1 MMDLGHRLVLT
12 LILVIGT
19 QLTRWLAF
27 LIFPENQKIPPFIHF
42 LGNHL
47 PPALMG
53 LLVVYALKNVD
64 IFTSPYGIPDLIAA
78 GITVLAYRW
87 KENIALG
94 ILSGTGAY
102 IFLIRLFETILI

>member
-1 MMDLGHRLVLT
+1 MDFHQRLLLT
-12 LILVIGT
+12 FILVIGT

-27 LIFPENQKIPPFIHF
+27 LIFPENQKIPAFIHF

-53 LLVVYALKNVD
+53 LLVIYALKN
-64 IFTSPYGIPDLIAA
+64 INLAISPYGIPDLLAA
-78 GITVLAYRW
+78 GTTVLVYRW
-87 KENIALG
+87 KENMAFG

-102 IFLIRLFETILI
+102 ILLMRCFESMPI